1 MPGDVERVVP
11 MANKGERG
19 WRVLVLSADRS
30 GDLSATISLVAE
42 VFPTINEDDL
52 LGRVHRERVDAVV
65 LEAGLPLIDVVSL
78 IHDIRARQK
87 STRFLPILVAVD
99 RSEVLLREQ
108 AFMAGATD
116 VIDLPIE
123 AIETKA
129 RLEQILRSRSWHAQ
143 LAESDATLE
152 RERRETA
159 AARHELMPREM
170 PQLPGWEF
178 AARIRNLGR
187 FTGDSYDVYRV
198 SPNRVVI
205 SVADALGSDVVSLIR
220 LAMVRGWVRAVCG
233 RAGTVAEAMEE
244 LNALM
249 LDTFGDDGR
258 FVTLYLG
265 FLDPATARLVHG
277 CAGFIEPVL
286 WGESTSSQLTLGL
299 EGGPPLGV
307 SSEVVYR
314 ESELVLDVGSRL
326 ILGTHALQREHV
338 APGSL
343 AERIA
348 AGSRLSA
355 TRMAE
360 QLATGE
366 PHPGEGSSA
375 STRDVTFIVIQRRR
389 EVPVEPG

>member
-87 STRFLPILVAVD
+87 STRFL
-99 RSEVLLREQ
+99 
-108 AFMAGATD
+108 
-116 VIDLPIE
+116 IDLPIE